1 MKLDLISTKPPTLS
15 IQPNSANFT
24 VTGSVVGDV
33 ILANNTV
40 VNAFV
45 LGLVVYADVDITIR
59 SSGTTQIVTGNCT
72 LLK

>member
-45 LGLVVYADVDITIR
+45 LGLVRYFITHHALSI
-59 SSGTTQIVTGNCT
+59 TMT
-72 LLK
+72 LGGVC